1 MLIRDLHPE
10 DIEPV
15 TFTDAEWR
23 RMMSD
28 PVYYGYA
35 CRSGHLAREDDLYV
49 IANGCPTCERI
60 GEAYA
65 DLYEYATDNT
75 PTHKEVKAL
84 DRWAKSLE
92 VWPVIRCGN
101 CKGSHVGVGGV
112 RRCYDG
118 GKWSPSLS

>member
-35 CRSGHLAREDDLYV
+35 CRSGHRAREDDLYV
-49 IANGCPTCERI
+49 IAVGCPTCEMLS
-60 GEAYA
+60 EAYEELG
-65 DLYEYATDNT
+65 D
-75 PTHKEVKAL
+75 AL
-84 DRWAKSLE
+84 GGIPDAAAERRFDRWAKTFE

-101 CKGSHVGVGGV
+101 CRGTHVGVGGV

-118 GKWSPSLS
+118 GKWTPGK